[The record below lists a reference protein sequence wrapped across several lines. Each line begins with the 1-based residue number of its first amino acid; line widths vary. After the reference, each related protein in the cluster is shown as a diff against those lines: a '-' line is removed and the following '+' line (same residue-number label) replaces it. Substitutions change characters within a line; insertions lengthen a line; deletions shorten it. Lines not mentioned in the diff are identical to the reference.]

1 MAGTLRRNRW
11 MLRIAILIL
20 VALAVAALVTRLSPR
35 LRARMAGI
43 MRSPFVRQ
51 ILIGVVL
58 RIIRLLIFRR

>member
-1 MAGTLRRNRW
+1 

-20 VALAVAALVTRLSPR
+20 VALAVAVLVTRLSPR

>member
-1 MAGTLRRNRW
+1 
-11 MLRIAILIL
+11 MLRIVILGL
-20 VALAVAALVTRLSPR
+20 LALAVAMLVMRLLMRRSPR
-35 LRARMAGI
+35 LRGRVAGI

>member
-1 MAGTLRRNRW
+1 
-11 MLRIAILIL
+11 MLRIVILTL
-20 VALAVAALVTRLSPR
+20 MALAVAALVTRLLMRRAPR
-35 LRARMAGI
+35 LRARAAAI

>member
-1 MAGTLRRNRW
+1 
-11 MLRIAILIL
+11 MLRIVILIL
-20 VALAVAALVTRLSPR
+20 LALAVAILVTRLLMRRSPR
-35 LRARMAGI
+35 LRARAAGI

>member
-1 MAGTLRRNRW
+1 
-11 MLRIAILIL
+11 MLRIVILIL
-20 VALAVAALVTRLSPR
+20 LALAVAMLVMRLLMRRAPG
-35 LRARMAGI
+35 LRARAAGI

>member
-1 MAGTLRRNRW
+1 

-20 VALAVAALVTRLSPR
+20 VALAVAALVMRLSPR
-35 LRARMAGI
+35 LRARMSGL

>member
-1 MAGTLRRNRW
+1 

-35 LRARMAGI
+35 LRARMSGL

>member
-1 MAGTLRRNRW
+1 

-20 VALAVAALVTRLSPR
+20 VALAVAVLVTRLSPR

-43 MRSPFVRQ
+43 MRSPVVRQ

>member
-1 MAGTLRRNRW
+1 
-11 MLRIAILIL
+11 MLRIIILIL
-20 VALAVAALVTRLSPR
+20 LALAVAIFVMRLSPR
-35 LRARMAGI
+35 LRSRMSGI

>member
-1 MAGTLRRNRW
+1 
-11 MLRIAILIL
+11 MLRIVILSL
-20 VALAVAALVTRLSPR
+20 LALVVAMLVMRLLMRQSPR
-35 LRARMAGI
+35 LRARVAGI

>member
-1 MAGTLRRNRW
+1 
-11 MLRIAILIL
+11 MLRIVILIL
-20 VALAVAALVTRLSPR
+20 LALAVAMLIMRLSMQRSPR
-35 LRARMAGI
+35 LRARMSAI